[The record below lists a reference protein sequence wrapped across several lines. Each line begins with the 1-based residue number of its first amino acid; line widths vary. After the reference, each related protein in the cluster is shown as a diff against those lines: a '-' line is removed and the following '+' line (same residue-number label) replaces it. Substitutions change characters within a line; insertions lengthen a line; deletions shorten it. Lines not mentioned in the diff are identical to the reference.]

1 MGVGLAI
8 IALTG
13 NPNLPAPS
21 GPENCLF
28 GVGHQKNKKKTLEK
42 QQRCRVGAGPPDD
55 NQPAKPGQKPE
66 QTPAASPLHGRR
78 SLPVSNPRSSALG
91 RGFASSSLARQSKQ
105 ANKRP
110 VFFKVSAGGKA
121 RGTIKSKLPIL
132 SSLGLRTKYYSVVPL
147 NLLFIHF
154 TLYYLPGKLLSSPE
168 DGRPGATPS
177 LEHLVRHPIRS
188 LAIINLGALLV
199 QLWFTNFLRSWRNS
213 LAGPAPETPSEK
225 HRPLPK
231 KRMLASQLKTLL
243 LSLIHAPPSEFRKQ
257 LAKELDPKLRSLI
270 SRSTLNLGLA
280 CFLGLLSFFPAS
292 LLLGWNQAREKPN
305 WIRIFS
311 TFQPKN
317 EIEVAILFPAIGA
330 CVGTWLGTIPIPL
343 DWDQHWQAWAITYIL
358 LK

>member
-1 MGVGLAI
+1 MRTLFI
-8 IALTG
+8 ST
-13 NPNLPAPS
+13 PN
-21 GPENCLF
+21 
-28 GVGHQKNKKKTLEK
+28 Q
-42 QQRCRVGAGPPDD
+42 
-55 NQPAKPGQKPE
+55 
-66 QTPAASPLHGRR
+66 
-78 SLPVSNPRSSALG
+78 
-91 RGFASSSLARQSKQ
+91 
-105 ANKRP
+105 
-110 VFFKVSAGGKA
+110 
-121 RGTIKSKLPIL
+121 
-132 SSLGLRTKYYSVVPL
+132 YYSVVPL

-257 LAKELDPKLRSLI
+257 LAKELNPKLRSLI
-270 SRSTLNLGLA
+270 SRSTLLLKEAPLINTIILLAITALLCLA

-305 WIRIFS
+305 WIWIFS

-343 DWDQHWQAWAITYIL
+343 DWDQHWQAWAITCLVCASGGHAVGSVVPIIHSALYASRHPL
-358 LK
+358 EM